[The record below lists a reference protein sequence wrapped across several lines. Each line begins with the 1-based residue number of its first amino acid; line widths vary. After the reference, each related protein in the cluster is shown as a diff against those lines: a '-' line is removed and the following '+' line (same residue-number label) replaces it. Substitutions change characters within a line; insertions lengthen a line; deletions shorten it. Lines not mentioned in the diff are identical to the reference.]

1 MRNIFVH
8 QSILPSK
15 FLFKPPHMIDEESRT
30 IRYSALFYT
39 MKKEDSCEIEI
50 IDTTLT
56 PK

>member
-1 MRNIFVH
+1 MRNNFVH

-39 MKKEDSCEIEI
+39 IKKEDSCEIEI